1 MLSSSNFHLRSSEY
15 FFYSLFRDMPPD
27 YDPQCKETWESEIR
41 SERYCN
47 ALNSSLFHT
56 CLSYVDPSYYHKA
69 CKLDMCECPGDTCH
83 CEVLTAYARECEQA
97 GVIVRDWREATGCE
111 NMTSFRFTNAAK
123 EAYSINDSS
132 NSSSPEPTGSGEE
145 EEDRRRS
152 PQPRLP
158 YATLNGGI
166 PGRDDEAESEE
177 DRLGEVLPG
186 NNFLWVADK
195 FLKNCLSIYLAVYY
209 RCRPYRYILKRG
221 R

>member
-1 MLSSSNFHLRSSEY
+1 MH

-83 CEVLTAYARECEQA
+83 CEVLTAYARECERA
-97 GVIVRDWREATGCE
+97 GVMVRDWREATGCE

-123 EAYSINDSS
+123 EAYNSINDSS
-132 NSSSPEPTGSGEE
+132 NSSSPHHTGSGEE

-166 PGRDDEAESEE
+166 PGRDDDGKSEE

-186 NNFLWVADK
+186 K
-195 FLKNCLSIYLAVYY
+195 FFRELICFSNDLDVYY
-209 RCRPYRYILKRG
+209 RCRPYILKRG